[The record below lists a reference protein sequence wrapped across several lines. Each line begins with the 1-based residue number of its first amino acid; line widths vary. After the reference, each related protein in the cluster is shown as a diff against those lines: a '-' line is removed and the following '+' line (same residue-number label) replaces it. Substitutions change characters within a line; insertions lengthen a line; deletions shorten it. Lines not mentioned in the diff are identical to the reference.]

1 VLKSCSKDKIKDAK
15 NFNPTEV
22 YNSMR
27 DKKWQAA
34 ALEQEQ
40 REVLRMR
47 IQFYTENICIPRY
60 YG

>member
-34 ALEQEQ
+34 APGSHWNKKKEK
-40 REVLRMR
+40 
-47 IQFYTENICIPRY
+47 Y
-60 YG
+60 